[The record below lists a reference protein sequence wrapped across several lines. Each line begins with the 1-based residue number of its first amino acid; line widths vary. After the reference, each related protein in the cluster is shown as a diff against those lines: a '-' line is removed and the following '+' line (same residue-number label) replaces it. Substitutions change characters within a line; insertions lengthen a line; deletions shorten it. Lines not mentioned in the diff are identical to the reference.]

1 MAFVDHRSLFRIGM
15 GWGGTTSLVLAL
27 PGIERPGADY
37 GERLVRLDI
46 GLEEIDDLTADLA
59 QALVA
64 MTAP

>member
-1 MAFVDHRSLFRIGM
+1 M